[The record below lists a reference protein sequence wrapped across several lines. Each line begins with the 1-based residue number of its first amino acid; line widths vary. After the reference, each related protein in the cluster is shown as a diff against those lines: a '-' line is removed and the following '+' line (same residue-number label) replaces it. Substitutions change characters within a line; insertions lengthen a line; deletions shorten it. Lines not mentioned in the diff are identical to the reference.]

1 MADMGAGSAFD
12 DTWLHHG
19 RLDGQVLFAS
29 FFQNFGL
36 VYDDMTWRCV
46 VEMPLLEQYTICFF
60 FA

>member
-1 MADMGAGSAFD
+1 MGAGSAFD

-19 RLDGQVLFAS
+19 RLDGQILFAS
-29 FFQNFGL
+29 FFRKFGL
-36 VYDDMTWRCV
+36 VYDDMTWRYV